1 MNNIIINNVEVEFKV
16 VDNKVFAN
24 SLQVAEVFEK
34 RHTHIL
40 DTIKALPQDD
50 FTKPNFRLSEY
61 KDATGRTLPMYN
73 LTRDGFFLLVMGFT
87 GEKAY
92 KWKVEFLKAFN
103 KIDTMLKSKEL
114 TNTPHL
120 DNLIKSVSK
129 LNLKLS
135 ELDSKNKALASDLII
150 AKDKYTSL
158 LEKQVSLLESR
169 SEVST
174 LSQNLAKKG
183 TRLSLDEI
191 SQINKLYK
199 DGHSKAKICRILG
212 RSDTAINN
220 AIKKANLF

>member
-73 LTRDGFFLLVMGFT
+73 LTRDGFSLLVMGFT

-103 KIDTMLKSKEL
+103 L
-114 TNTPHL
+114 
-120 DNLIKSVSK
+120 
-129 LNLKLS
+129 
-135 ELDSKNKALASDLII
+135 
-150 AKDKYTSL
+150 L
-158 LEKQVSLLESR
+158 LEENKRLKFSLY
-169 SEVST
+169 T
-174 LSQNLAKKG
+174 
-183 TRLSLDEI
+183 D
-191 SQINKLYK
+191 
-199 DGHSKAKICRILG
+199 KI
-212 RSDTAINN
+212 
-220 AIKKANLF
+220 ANLEAHRY